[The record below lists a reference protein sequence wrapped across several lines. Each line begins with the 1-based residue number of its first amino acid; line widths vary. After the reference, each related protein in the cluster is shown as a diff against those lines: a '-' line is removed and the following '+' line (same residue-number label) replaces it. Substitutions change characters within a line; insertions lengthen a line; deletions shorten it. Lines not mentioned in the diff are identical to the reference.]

1 MLDDQISTIHGVG
14 QTIGRRLNDLGI
26 STIRDLLFY
35 FPWRYDN
42 FGASVPMA
50 GLQVGQ
56 TINVSGQVE
65 LIQSKKSHRRRM
77 NITEALVSDDSGS
90 IRVIWFNQPFIG
102 KSLHAGDQIS
112 LAGRVQEDM
121 AGLVLSSPMYE
132 KISAGRTLH
141 TQGLV
146 PNYHLTAGITHKQLR
161 YLLSQVLP
169 LAKEVPDFVPPEI
182 IKTYQLWPL
191 DRAIGK
197 IHFPESQAEI
207 DQAKRRLSFNELFLL
222 QLNAQLV
229 SRNLAAAVA
238 QPIQFDEALTKSFV
252 QSLPFTLTDDQKKAV
267 WVALGDLAKDK
278 PMTRMLEGDVG
289 SGKTM
294 VAAILAINVAVNNYQ
309 TALMAPTAILAR
321 QHFLGLSKILAP
333 LKISTALL
341 ISGQTLHCHPGVCR
355 DPVKISRP
363 KLLAKIKDGEIAL
376 VLGTHALISEDV
388 EFKNLVLAIVD
399 EQHRFG
405 VRQRQAL
412 LNKAGNGLTPHL
424 LSMTATPIPRSL
436 ALALYGDLHISI
448 IKQKPASR
456 LKIITEIVSDNE
468 RARVY
473 AFVRA
478 QIAAGRQA
486 FVVCPLID
494 ESDQL
499 GIKSVKAEYERL
511 KQFIFGD
518 LSIGLLHG
526 KLKAKDKDQVMQDFL
541 DRKYQILL
549 ATAVIEVG
557 VDVPNATVMLI
568 ENAERFGLAQLHQ
581 YRGRVGRDIHQSY
594 CFLLTDASAG
604 PSRQRLQAML
614 EFDDGFA
621 LAKADLQFRGPGEVY
636 GVAQKGFPELKLAN
650 LFDLALMKQAK
661 DAAAGL
667 LGRDATLNLW
677 PVLAQ
682 EASRLAQEAHLE

>member
-1 MLDDQISTIHGVG
+1 MTLSDPISNITGVG

-26 STIRDLLFY
+26 TTIRDLLFY

-42 FGASVPMA
+42 FGQSVPMA
-50 GLQVGQ
+50 GLGPGQ
-56 TINVSGQVE
+56 TVNVSGQVE

-90 IRVIWFNQPFIG
+90 IRVVWFNQPFIG
-102 KSLHAGDQIS
+102 KSLHAGDHIS

-121 AGLVLSSPMYE
+121 TGLVLASPTYE
-132 KISAGRTLH
+132 KISSGRTLH

-169 LAKEVPDFVPPEI
+169 LAKDIPDFVPPEI
-182 IKTYQLWPL
+182 IKTYQFLPL
-191 DRAIGK
+191 DRAISK
-197 IHFPESQAEI
+197 IHFPASQAEI
-207 DQAKRRLSFNELFLL
+207 DAAKRRLGFNELFLL

-229 SRNLAAAVA
+229 SRNLATAVA
-238 QPIQFDEALTKSFV
+238 QPIKFDQTLTTNFV
-252 QSLPFTLTDDQKKAV
+252 QSLPFKLTDDQKKAA
-267 WVALGDLAKDK
+267 WEALGDLAKAK

-294 VAAILAINVAVNNYQ
+294 VAAILAVNVAAGLGQ
-309 TALMAPTAILAR
+309 AALMAPTAILAR

-333 LKISTALL
+333 LNISTALL
-341 ISGQTLHCHPGVCR
+341 ISGQTLFFNLETSTVE
-355 DPVKISRP
+355 KISRL
-363 KLLAKIKDGEIAL
+363 KLLQKISVGEISL
-376 VLGTHALISEDV
+376 VLGTHALIAEAV
-388 EFKNLVLAIVD
+388 AFKNLVLAIVD

-405 VRQRQAL
+405 VRQRQSL
-412 LNKAGNGLTPHL
+412 LAKAGNGLTPHL
-424 LSMTATPIPRSL
+424 MSMTATPIPRSL
-436 ALALYGDLHISI
+436 ALALYGDLNISI

-456 LKIITEIVSDNE
+456 LKIITEIISDNE

-473 AFVRA
+473 AFVRQ
-478 QIAAGRQA
+478 QITDGRQV

-494 ESDQL
+494 EADQL

-511 KQFIFGD
+511 KQFVFGD
-518 LSIGLLHG
+518 LAIGLLHG
-526 KLKAKDKDQVMQDFL
+526 KLKTKDKEQVMQDFL
-541 DRKYQILL
+541 DQKYQILV
-549 ATAVIEVG
+549 ATSVIEVG

-594 CFLLTDASAG
+594 CFLLTDAQSG
-604 PSRQRLQAML
+604 PSLQRLQAML

-621 LAKADLQFRGPGEVY
+621 LAKADLKFRGPGEVY

-661 DAAAGL
+661 DAAANL
-667 LGRDATLNLW
+667 LAQDATLNSW
-677 PVLAQ
+677 PILCE
-682 EASRLAQEAHLE
+682 EASRLTREAHLE